1 MAIAL
6 AVSRRYGIGGDH
18 CGAWPPDVL
27 EAPPNERLTMDVL
40 LQSIIAG
47 VAGGVGSSGSAATK
61 PTPNKQGWLNTIAGV
76 VGGIGGNFALGG
88 TITDML
94 NGAGGTNSTV
104 QTGTGSGIG
113 GLIGGIVLSL
123 IVGWIQK
130 RMTK

>member
-1 MAIAL
+1 
-6 AVSRRYGIGGDH
+6 
-18 CGAWPPDVL
+18 
-27 EAPPNERLTMDVL
+27 MDVL

-47 VAGGVGSSGSAATK
+47 VAGGVRGSGTAATK

-76 VGGIGGNFALGG
+76 VGGVGGNFALGS

-94 NGAGGTNSTV
+94 NGAGASSSKV

-113 GLIGGIVLSL
+113 GLIGGVVLSL

-130 RMTK
+130 RMAK

>member
-1 MAIAL
+1 
-6 AVSRRYGIGGDH
+6 
-18 CGAWPPDVL
+18 
-27 EAPPNERLTMDVL
+27 MDVL

-47 VAGGVGSSGSAATK
+47 VAGGGGGSGTAAAK
-61 PTPNKQGWLNTIAGV
+61 PTPNKQGWINTIAGV

-94 NGAGGTNSTV
+94 NGAGAATSTV

-123 IVGWIQK
+123 IVGWIRK
-130 RMTK
+130 RMAR

>member
-1 MAIAL
+1 
-6 AVSRRYGIGGDH
+6 
-18 CGAWPPDVL
+18 VL

-47 VAGGVGSSGSAATK
+47 VAGGVGSSGTAATK

-76 VGGIGGNFALGG
+76 VGGVGGNFALGG
-88 TITDML
+88 TITDLL
-94 NGAGGTNSTV
+94 NGAGPSTSTV

-123 IVGWIQK
+123 VVAWIQK
-130 RMTK
+130 RMAK